1 MTDTALHRHPLDR
14 ALRGVGLAGCAFASL
29 FTLYII
35 LLGQL
40 TAQTQLG
47 LFLLGSGLAVFC
59 LKPFHP
65 GWAASGRPALEWA
78 NRAINLLIIALFV
91 FACVYLLVNYFE
103 ISATREGI
111 PNAWDLACYTLG
123 TLAVLEGVRRTDGWP
138 LLSVILLLLAYLV
151 WGHHI
156 PGTFGHHELRL
167 AKIAEVSFSLNGVF
181 GVALAVV
188 ADVVFIFILFGA
200 IMRVTGAGALFI
212 DLAYMLTGRYPG
224 GPAQSAVVA
233 SALFGSISGSGPA
246 NVVSTGSFT
255 IPLMKRV
262 GYRAEFAAAVEAT
275 ASCVGQI
282 MPPVMGVGAFIMA
295 EITGIDY
302 GRIMLA
308 AVVPSLLYSFSLLV
322 SVRLRARRW
331 NLPTLRPEE
340 VPRFSRELI
349 PRLAVLAAAIATI
362 IAVILS
368 GRTPAYAGLAGCVV
382 LFAGAFLVKPMRPNG
397 RKMLVMLLEGGRDGV
412 GMIVSCAG
420 IGIIIGGISAT
431 GLGIKFTQAI
441 VGLGQERLVLALVM
455 AAICCLMIGMALPTA
470 ASYLMVV
477 YVAAPAIIQL
487 GLPTLTAHM
496 FIFYY
501 AVLSAIT
508 PPVAVCAY
516 AAAGIAQSSYL
527 KTGVIAVR
535 LGAVGFLLPFLW
547 IYNPELLLAGT
558 DPLEAAWVIGACAFA
573 VVSLAAA
580 NIGFLR
586 RPLRPWERGAYL
598 AAAMG
603 LAVDLHWV
611 RLLALGAAVA
621 FTVLVVRP
629 DSPAD
634 RAGSA
639 D

>member
-1 MTDTALHRHPLDR
+1 MTDATTQLHPWDR
-14 ALRGVGLAGCAFASL
+14 AVRGVGQAGCVFASL
-29 FTLYII
+29 FTLYLI
-35 LLGQL
+35 LLGQM

-65 GWAASGRPALEWA
+65 GWAASGRPALAWA
-78 NRAINLLIIALFV
+78 NRLINLLIIGLFA
-91 FACVYLLVNYFE
+91 FACIYLLVNYFE
-103 ISATREGI
+103 ISSTREGI
-111 PNAWDLACYTLG
+111 PNGWDLACYALG

-138 LLSVILLLLAYLV
+138 LLSVILLLLAYLI
-151 WGHHI
+151 WGHHV
-156 PGTFGHHELRL
+156 PGTFGHHKLSL
-167 AKIAEVSFSLNGVF
+167 AKIAEISFSLNGVF

-246 NVVSTGSFT
+246 NVVSTGTFT

-262 GYRAEFAAAVEAT
+262 GYRPEFAAAVEAT

-308 AVVPSLLYSFSLLV
+308 AVVPALLYSFSLLV
-322 SVRLRARRW
+322 SVRLRARRR

-340 VPRFSRELI
+340 VPRFSRELV
-349 PRLAVLAAAIATI
+349 PRLGILAAAIAAI
-362 IAVILS
+362 VYIILS
-368 GRTPAYAGLAGCVV
+368 GRTPAYAGLAGCLV
-382 LFAGAFLVKPMRPNG
+382 LFTGAFLVKPMRPDG
-397 RKMLVMLLEGGRDGV
+397 RKTFQMLLEGGRDGV
-412 GMIVSCAG
+412 GMLVSCAG

-431 GLGIKFTQAI
+431 GLGVKFTQAI
-441 VGLGQERLVLALVM
+441 VSLGQDRLVLALVM
-455 AAICCLMIGMALPTA
+455 AACCCLVIGMALPTA

-477 YVAAPAIIQL
+477 YVAAPAIVQL
-487 GLPTLTAHM
+487 GLPMLTAHM

-516 AAAGIAQSSYL
+516 AAAGLAQCSYL
-527 KTGVIAVR
+527 RTGVLAVR

-547 IYNPELLLAGT
+547 IYNPELLLVGSA
-558 DPLEAAWVIGACAFA
+558 PLEIVWVVTACGLS
-573 VVSLAAA
+573 VVALAAA

-586 RPLRPWERGAYL
+586 RPLRWWERGLFL
-598 AAAMG
+598 AAAVG
-603 LAVDLHWV
+603 LAVDIHWI
-611 RLLALGAAVA
+611 RLGVLAATLA
-621 FTVLVVRP
+621 FTWLAVKPAALP
-629 DSPAD
+629 DQPAP
-634 RAGSA
+634 AC
-639 D
+639 

>member
-1 MTDTALHRHPLDR
+1 VFT
-14 ALRGVGLAGCAFASL
+14 SL

-47 LFLLGSGLAVFC
+47 IFLLASGLAVFC

-78 NRAINLLIIALFV
+78 NRLLNLLIISLFV
-91 FACVYLLVNYFE
+91 FAGVYLLVNYFE
-103 ISATREGI
+103 ISSTREGI
-111 PNAWDLACYTLG
+111 PTTWDLVCYTLG
-123 TLAVLEGVRRTDGWP
+123 TLTVLEGVRRTDGWP

-156 PGTFGHHELRL
+156 PGTFGHHPLSL

-262 GYRAEFAAAVEAT
+262 GYRPEFAAAVEAT

-322 SVRLRARRW
+322 SVRLRARRR

-340 VPRFSRELI
+340 IPRFTREMV
-349 PRLAVLAAAIATI
+349 PRLAVLAAAIGTI
-362 IAVILS
+362 ILVILS
-368 GRTPAYAGLAGCVV
+368 GRTPAYAGLAGCLV
-382 LFAGAFLVKPMRPNG
+382 LLAGACLVRPMRPDG
-397 RKMLVMLLEGGRDGV
+397 PRLLAMLREGGRDGV

-441 VGLGQERLVLALVM
+441 VGLGQERLVLALIM
-455 AAICCLMIGMALPTA
+455 AAFCCLIIGMALPTA

-477 YVAAPAIIQL
+477 YVAAPAIVEL

-527 KTGVIAVR
+527 KTGVMAVR
-535 LGAVGFLLPFLW
+535 LGAIGFVLPFLW

-558 DPLEAAWVIGACAFA
+558 APLEAAWVIGACALG
-573 VVSLAAA
+573 VVALAAA

-586 RPLRPWERGAYL
+586 RPLRLWERGLCL
-598 AAAMG
+598 AAACG
-603 LAVDLHWV
+603 LFVDVHAI
-611 RLLALGAAVA
+611 RLAALAAGAAL
-621 FTVLVVRP
+621 FVLILKP
-629 DSPAD
+629 DTSPGPPIQ
-634 RAGSA
+634 AG
-639 D
+639 